1 MPRTTSETIST
12 AVEPNTTKNK
22 QKGDC
27 NISEDEQCTKVC
39 KKEASKIYSPDI
51 FTFRIALRLL
61 CEAGRKWIMVRLSES
76 GLLLVG
82 CLWR

>member
-1 MPRTTSETIST
+1 MPRTASETIST
-12 AVEPNTTKNK
+12 VVEPNISKNK
-22 QKGDC
+22 QKSDC
-27 NISEDEQCTKVC
+27 NIFEDEQWTNVC
-39 KKEASKIYSPDI
+39 KKEASKIYGRDI
-51 FTFRIALRLL
+51 FTFRIALRVP